1 MYTYGYIHIHMYIYI
16 YTYVH
21 PGANEAFAPD
31 AQRWSAVAWI
41 KTWRLGPK
49 NRRTE
54 MLVSSLRKARNP
66 RPSNDVST
74 RF

>member
-1 MYTYGYIHIHMYIYI
+1 MDIYIYICIYI

-31 AQRWSAVAWI
+31 AHRWSAVAWI
-41 KTWRLGPK
+41 KTRRLGPK

-54 MLVSSLRKARNP
+54 MLVSSLR
-66 RPSNDVST
+66 
-74 RF
+74 